1 MKMVTQ
7 SSKPNNL
14 SKADGIPSKE
24 LFITMLVKD
33 ITLKDAIGDLI
44 DNSVDAA
51 NGKSNNKTDL
61 NGFSINIH
69 LDKSRFEIIDNCGG
83 IEEKTAR
90 ESAFKLGKPKNYN
103 YGKHTIGLF
112 GIGMKRAFFKLGDKI
127 VVESKALN
135 SSFQITIPV
144 NEWKDRTDEKDWDF
158 SFDSVNPDE
167 KHDLKDTITKIVIT
181 DLKEDV
187 KKQFSDPQFLIDLK
201 NEISKEHLFAI
212 NKGLTISIN
221 NEKLKPRKI
230 YLIYDDDFKPSY
242 WKHDF
247 PNGLTAE
254 IIVGAS
260 EDINEDGGWYIFCNE
275 RLIIGPDT
283 SNITGWTGGRG
294 KGEKGEKKSKELP
307 KYHDQYFR
315 FRGFIFFNSDD
326 STKLPWTTSKTTIDP
341 DSTAFL
347 YIKTQMITMARQVLD
362 LLDKMKKE
370 REKGNPIE
378 NQKLNNKVKNATI
391 RPVLE
396 VIQNQKNLK
405 PIYIYP
411 GNDFNPMNVNRNKV
425 DIKFS
430 KPKKEVDQAMVYFD
444 VNDANDAG
452 SLAFDY
458 FYENAIK

>member
-1 MKMVTQ
+1 MKMAVQ
-7 SSKPNNL
+7 EQKSNQISKV
-14 SKADGIPSKE
+14 DGIPSKE

-51 NGKSNNKTDL
+51 NENAKDKNDL
-61 NGFSINIH
+61 SSFSLNIM
-69 LDKSRFEIIDNCGG
+69 LDKNHFEIIDNCGG

-90 ESAFKLGKPKNYN
+90 ESAFKLGKPKNYI
-103 YGKHTIGLF
+103 YGKHTIGQF
-112 GIGMKRAFFKLGDKI
+112 GIGMKRAFFKLGEKI
-127 VVESKALN
+127 IVESIALN
-135 SSFQITIPV
+135 SSFEITIPV
-144 NEWKDRTDEKDWDF
+144 SEWKDREDETDWDF
-158 SFDSVNPDE
+158 DFDTVNPKE
-167 KHDLKDTITKIVIT
+167 RHLLKDTRTKIVIK

-187 KKQFSDPQFLIDLK
+187 KKQFSDPTFLIDLK
-201 NEISKEHLFAI
+201 NEIASEHLFAI
-212 NKGLTISIN
+212 NKGLNISIN

-230 YLIYDDDFKPSY
+230 YLIYNDEFKPCY
-242 WKHDF
+242 WKHVF
-247 PNGLTAE
+247 PNGLIAE
-254 IIVGAS
+254 IIAGAS

-315 FRGFIFFNSDD
+315 FRGFVFFNSDD
-326 STKLPWTTSKTTIDP
+326 STKLPWTTSKTTIDT
-341 DSTAFL
+341 DSNAFS
-347 YIKTQMITMARQVLD
+347 YIKIQMVTMARQVLE

-370 REKGNPIE
+370 REKGNPLE
-378 NQKLNNKVKNATI
+378 NQTLNNKVKNAPI
-391 RPVLE
+391 RPLLE
-396 VIQNQKNLK
+396 VISDQYKLK
-405 PIYIYP
+405 QVYLYP
-411 GNDFNPMNVNRNKV
+411 TNAFNPVQAIRNKIE
-425 DIKFS
+425 IKFS
-430 KPKKEVDQAMVYFD
+430 KPKKEVDQAMAYFD